1 MEHISRQKAL
11 ELLKKYNRDPF
22 HIQHAFTVEAVMKW
36 YAADLGFGEDVE
48 KRSGSRKCQME

>member
-48 KRSGSRKCQME
+48 KKIWKP